1 MFVQKTQTTER
12 QKAWAVYVRQ
22 TNGLTDG
29 LTDICNSRVAFATE
43 KGHLCEDASKAIG
56 EVVDGSGMIN
66 WQKFVILE
74 LLLQ

>member
-12 QKAWAVYVRQ
+12 QTAWAVYARQ

-56 EVVDGSGMIN
+56 EVVDGRVEWLIGRN
-66 WQKFVILE
+66 LWF
-74 LLLQ
+74 